1 MSWEVYPASSLLW
14 KYREDFAR
22 VASPKMMS
30 DCHMLRMNVCDAGRH
45 AGTQRHG
52 KGLTFIRVRAW
63 LARGR
68 ATRTRQTVC
77 DPDRQAETQ
86 RHEKGLTFIRAE
98 DKFGLLRSL
107 LNTSEHKKYHNCN
120 QDASSSAGVYDVLET
135 GTGQTLILGR
145 RDHLHRLGWP

>member
-1 MSWEVYPASSLLW
+1 M
-14 KYREDFAR
+14 
-22 VASPKMMS
+22 
-30 DCHMLRMNVCDAGRH
+30 
-45 AGTQRHG
+45 
-52 KGLTFIRVRAW
+52 
-63 LARGR
+63 LAR
-68 ATRTRQTVC
+68 ATGVGQTVC

-145 RDHLHRLGWP
+145 RDHLHRLG